1 MGRNLSDYFQVFR
14 SRRIAVM
21 VFAGFSSGLPLALTG
36 GTLQAWMTVAG
47 VDLRTIGVF
56 ALVGLPYTLKFFWS
70 PLMDRFV
77 PPWMGRR
84 RGWMFLTQAALLL
97 GIAAMA
103 FGNPGAAPW
112 ALGVSALLVAFLS
125 ASQDIVID
133 AYRTDV
139 LREPERGLGAAVFV
153 TGYRI
158 AMLVS
163 GALAL
168 IFSEQIGW
176 RNTYLLMASLM
187 AVGIVTTLFG
197 PEPEIRVT
205 PPKSLQEAVVG
216 PLREFFFRFGSEP
229 EIRAIAPKSLTESIT
244 GLLRCCY
251 SYRTAA
257 ALLLLIVLYKLGD
270 AYAGTLTTAF
280 LIRGVGFSPTEVGTI
295 NKGFGLI
302 SLIAGAM
309 FGGTLMV
316 RLGLYRSLLIFGIL
330 QAVSN
335 LSFMVLSWVGK
346 SYAMLVFTV
355 GFENVCGGMGTS
367 AFVALLMAMCDHRY
381 TATQYAL
388 LSSLAALGRIFV
400 APTSGYVVESVGWG
414 VFFFFTAVTALPGL
428 WMLWRFRGEITGLT
442 KQTTDAAS

>member
-1 MGRNLSDYFQVFR
+1 MYPANHLTKRAVPVNISYNAMEHRISDYLHVFR
-14 SRRIAVM
+14 SRRIGVM
-21 VFAGFSSGLPLALTG
+21 VFAGFSSGLPLALSG

-56 ALVGLPYTLKFFWS
+56 ALVGLPYTFKFLWS

-84 RGWMFLTQAALLL
+84 RGWMFLTQVSLFLL
-97 GIAAMA
+97 IAAMA
-103 FGNPGAAPW
+103 FGNPASAPW
-112 ALGVSALLVAFLS
+112 ALGATAFLVAFAS

-139 LREPERGLGAAVFV
+139 LHEPERGLGAAVFV

-168 IFSEQIGW
+168 IFSERIGW
-176 RNTYLLMASLM
+176 RNTYLVMASLM
-187 AVGIVTTLFG
+187 AIGIATTVFG
-197 PEPEIRVT
+197 PEPEVRVT
-205 PPKSLQEAVVG
+205 PPGSLREAVAA
-216 PLREFFFRFGSEP
+216 PFWEFFSR
-229 EIRAIAPKSLTESIT
+229 RA
-244 GLLRCCY
+244 
-251 SYRTAA
+251 AA

-295 NKGFGLI
+295 NKGLGLV
-302 SLIAGAM
+302 SLLFGAM

-316 RLGLYRSLLIFGIL
+316 RLGLYRSLMLFGIL

-335 LSFMVLSWVGK
+335 LSFMVLSWTGK

-355 GFENVCGGMGTS
+355 AFENVCGGMGTA
-367 AFVALLMAMCDHRY
+367 AFVALLMALCDHRY

-400 APTSGYVVESVGWG
+400 APTSGYVVESVGWA
-414 VFFFFTAVTALPGL
+414 VFFFLTAITALPGL
-428 WMLWRFRGEITGLT
+428 GMLWWFRREIAGLSESPAET
-442 KQTTDAAS
+442 AR